1 MRNRK
6 KTDIKNGVECEHV
19 PYDEKIKLQWEKE
32 VYGLYLSKHPLEN
45 YNVKSITDYDDSETV
60 IQVIEVTDMK
70 THMQKNGK
78 EMCFM
83 TGSNQH
89 GALKCLIFANTWAE
103 QHIKEKVNIGNI
115 LLAKGR
121 KSGNDLIINDLEGMD
136 I

>member
-1 MRNRK
+1 M
-6 KTDIKNGVECEHV
+6 
-19 PYDEKIKLQWEKE
+19 
-32 VYGLYLSKHPLEN
+32 EN
-45 YNVKSITDYDDSETV
+45 YNVKSITDYDDNETV
-60 IQVIEVTDMK
+60 IQVIEVTDMR

-115 LLAKGR
+115 LLAKG
-121 KSGNDLIINDLEGMD
+121 KNSGNDLIINDLEGMD